1 MVFEDSVTGLT
12 AATRAG
18 MRVVAVANPFS
29 RSLLKQ
35 QDILSQD
42 AIVYDVSQLDSIVE
56 QQCLKMHAG

>member
-1 MVFEDSVTGLT
+1 
-12 AATRAG
+12 

-42 AIVYDVSQLDSIVE
+42 AIVYDVSQLDSIVK
-56 QQCLKMHAG
+56 QQCLRMHVGDVPHSSQLSD